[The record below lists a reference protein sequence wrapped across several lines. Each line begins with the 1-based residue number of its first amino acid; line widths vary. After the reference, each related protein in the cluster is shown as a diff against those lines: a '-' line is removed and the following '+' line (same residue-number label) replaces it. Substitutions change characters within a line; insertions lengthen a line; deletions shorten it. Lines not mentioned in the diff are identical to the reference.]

1 MNQIITKKELEEMIS
16 KNIDYD
22 YEIFQKICDVVG
34 KGKRKRCQ
42 EPFLGLPLFLS
53 VISKSNF
60 FKTLAVQ
67 LLLP

>member
-22 YEIFQKICDVVG
+22 YEIFQKICDVVV
-34 KGKRKRCQ
+34 KGKRCQ